1 MIRQLTYVIPVV
13 AITGGWALAQSQ
25 PQPQPQQQPP
35 GAVAPC
41 PSIKEQKQAAN
52 KRSPDKGEPPAAQPA
67 ERSAILPEVGGEKQ
81 SAAPTVQQDGK
92 EMRSPIDCAM
102 VPQHP
107 NAPPK
112 GSKG

>member
-1 MIRQLTYVIPVV
+1 MRRQLTYVIPVV
-13 AITGGWALAQSQ
+13 AIGGGWALAQSPTQ
-25 PQPQPQQQPP
+25 QPQQQPP

-41 PSIKEQKQAAN
+41 PTLKEQRQAAN
-52 KRSPDKGEPPAAQPA
+52 KSSPDKGEPPAMQPA

-102 VPQHP
+102 IPQHP

-112 GSKG
+112 GKG